1 MPSPS
6 HRKSLHLCN
15 SEQDTT
21 ILLFLGKDSGLTC
34 VVLLSFHI
42 KHCVLSFIDNPEI
55 IRREYDSS
63 EQIKDN
69 QPNHVGTMNESRFT
83 SKNGKSH
90 AWTWDYQKKNR
101 KSSFNR
107 LGGAFLNLAEPVRVT
122 GGKRRGRLLELHQ
135 NLKVTPMPPTMLV
148 R

>member
-1 MPSPS
+1 MASPSLYSRTGLHRMPSPS

-21 ILLFLGKDSGLTC
+21 ILLFLGKDSGLTS

-63 EQIKDN
+63 EHIKDN

-90 AWTWDYQKKNR
+90 AWTWDYQKKTA
-101 KSSFNR
+101 KAVLIVWEALFSTS
-107 LGGAFLNLAEPVRVT
+107 LN
-122 GGKRRGRLLELHQ
+122 Q
-135 NLKVTPMPPTMLV
+135 
-148 R
+148 